1 MDTTPRDQGRC
12 RTPWGRR
19 ARRAAAGRAAAGVGF
34 AGWRSANRGF
44 PLWGD
49 AGRSSGA
56 QRAKFWDLVC
66 WVSHV
71 RAVMGISQSIHR
83 RYHALSLLPDVI
95 LSPHILVIGP
105 RPREAA
111 KRDMADVLITKC
123 LSPSAHAT
131 QAPWGPPAHSG
142 RSPRPTPHTRAPT
155 GAGRG
160 EIAMFGA
167 PGGARVVPGG
177 AGGRWGRPG
186 DVPCPSPATPGRRGG
201 LGGSPRHGCG
211 FNGLRCE
218 RYSTPI

>member
-34 AGWRSANRGF
+34 AGWRSESWV

-83 RYHALSLLPDVI
+83 RYHALSLLPDAI
-95 LSPHILVIGP
+95 LSDHILRTGR

-111 KRDMADVLITKC
+111 KRDMADVLIAKC
-123 LSPSAHAT
+123 RSLHAHAT

-167 PGGARVVPGG
+167 PGGARVVPRVVPAVGG
-177 AGGRWGRPG
+177 DGRGM
-186 DVPCPSPATPGRRGG
+186 SPAHPRRPLAVVAGWGG
-201 LGGSPRHGCG
+201 VPTARGWVLW
-211 FNGLRCE
+211 LAL
-218 RYSTPI
+218 